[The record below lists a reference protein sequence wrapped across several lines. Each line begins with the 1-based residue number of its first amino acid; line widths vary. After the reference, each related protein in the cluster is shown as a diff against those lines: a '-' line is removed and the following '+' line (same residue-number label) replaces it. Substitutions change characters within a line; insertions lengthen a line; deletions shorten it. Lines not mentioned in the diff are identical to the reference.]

1 MNKLYTYIF
10 LLSCI
15 VLMPGCLNFEEF
27 EEPIQKTVRTF
38 NAEME
43 TPPATKTVLG
53 EKDAEGIRPVL
64 WMLEDKIGVA
74 PSSGSQ
80 STFDVFVN
88 KTTELADT
96 AIFEGA
102 TVSASNYYA
111 IYPYDENTKIQADSI
126 TFTLSQTQTY
136 KAGSFDQGA
145 FPMVARASDSDENGF
160 QFQNLCGV
168 LEINLTGVEK
178 IKSLTFKAKRP
189 VSGQFGVGMKYET
202 YPEMTASA
210 SASNSVTLNCGE
222 GVPLNETTPTPFYL
236 VLPPAEYETFE
247 LIITT
252 TDGKMMRKQS
262 QKPLNIKRSYVIEA
276 GTLPYVEAEAIDL
289 SLHGTANC
297 YIVPS
302 AGAYKFNASVIGNG
316 EYGFV
321 PDAEFHTSD
330 PNINPSLVEVLWE
343 TKGANVTAEKGEV
356 VANVSLTEDGYVDFY
371 ATGVEGNALVAVMD
385 ADSTILWS
393 WHIWATDQPKE
404 QHYINSLG
412 EFFVLDR
419 NLGAI
424 RCDQGYGDE
433 YKDSHGLIYQWGRKD
448 PFAANNY
455 TYLSWLSVSIYSVQ
469 DLIQQPRTLSVAEGS
484 LSSTANWTSDK
495 IIDFWSDE
503 CKTIYDPCPPGYRV
517 ASSDVWCDFMQLS
530 NIEGVLDYGVLVKYN
545 QNESSW
551 YPFTP
556 YHERF
561 RGWYRDKNES
571 IQLWTS
577 SQELTNENGR
587 VTSES
592 GLTYDKTNPDN
603 GFQITRFD
611 DMHALS
617 VRCMMDDGHIDAALP
632 SVVIAG
638 MDNITTDSVIILVD
652 VQRNGGSEV
661 TECGIIYGTTPGV
674 SADNGTKLVATS
686 EENKVELTGLTAGT
700 KYYAIAYG
708 TNDFGTSYSKEVSFY
723 TEFEGSVNLS
733 QKGTSNCYVVSDAG
747 SYIFD
752 ASVKGNS
759 VESVGSPV
767 MAEVLWE
774 TKGTTPADTEEIIR
788 NVQFSDGYV
797 TFASTGI
804 EGNALIAVKDA
815 NGIILWSWHIWVTD
829 MPSNLSYINENGQ
842 YTLLDRN
849 LGATRANPGTAD
861 QWKESI
867 GTLYQ
872 WGRKDPLVA
881 DIYAR
886 NTSIRT
892 IETSVQYPTDHAS
905 LTSWHYASH
914 WEKNHD
920 NYLWRRDV
928 KTIYDPCPPG
938 YTVADIDVY
947 YGIVAETASNGF
959 NVKFDET
966 TSSWFPVTPIIWCGG
981 SYIEASDES
990 IVWASCK
997 TNNNSFYRLHL
1008 PCGDHEIWSCYD
1020 NAAMASPVRC
1030 MKEEEVKIQLK
1041 TDPVTDV
1048 TKTSADVS
1056 GSMYYILGAN
1066 ISEMGFVWTDSQESL
1081 DINSNKVNVEVSEG
1095 TFSTTLTNL
1104 SPGTTYRVRTFA
1116 VDGERVVYSPVVT
1129 FTTQIAVGGEDVPE
1143 TDDYEW

>member
-1 MNKLYTYIF
+1 MNKLYTYIS
-10 LLSCI
+10 LLFCI

-38 NAEME
+38 YAEME
-43 TPPATKTVLG
+43 AQPATKTVLG

-74 PSSGSQ
+74 PSSGAQ
-80 STFDVFVN
+80 TFFDVFVN
-88 KTTELADT
+88 KSTELADT
-96 AIFEGA
+96 ATFEGQTA
-102 TVSASNYYA
+102 IAASYYA
-111 IYPYDENTKIQADSI
+111 IYPYDDKAAALSDSLV
-126 TFTLSQTQTY
+126 FTLNSTQTY

-145 FPMVARASDSDENGF
+145 FPMVARTSDSDENGF
-160 QFQNLCGV
+160 QFHNLCGV

-222 GVPLNETTPTPFYL
+222 GVQLNETTPTPFYL

-393 WHIWATDQPKE
+393 WHIWATDQPEE
-404 QHYINSLG
+404 QHYINSIG

-419 NLGAI
+419 NLGAT

-433 YKDSHGLIYQWGRKD
+433 YKDSYGLIYQWGRKD
-448 PFAANNY
+448 PFAVNNF
-455 TYLSWLSVSIYSVQ
+455 TYITWDLVSIYSTQ
-469 DLIQQPRTLSVAEGS
+469 DLLKQPRALSVAGGS
-484 LSSTANWTSDK
+484 LSSAANWTSDK

-503 CKTIYDPCPPGYRV
+503 CKTIYDPCPLGYRV

-530 NIEGVLDYGVLVKYN
+530 NVEKHLNYGVLVKYN

-556 YHERF
+556 YHESF
-561 RGWYRDKNES
+561 GNWYRDENES
-571 IQLWTS
+571 LHLWTS
-577 SQELTNENGR
+577 SQELTTVDSR
-587 VTSES
+587 VTAES
-592 GLTYDKTNPDN
+592 ALTYNKTQR

-617 VRCMMDDGHIDAALP
+617 VRCMMDDGHVDAALP
-632 SVVIAG
+632 TVVIAG
-638 MDNITTDSVIILVD
+638 IDNITTDSVIILVD
-652 VQRNGGSEV
+652 MQRKGGSEV

-674 SADNGTKLVATS
+674 SADNGTKLAATG
-686 EENKVELTGLTAGT
+686 EEYKVELTGLTEGT

-733 QKGTSNCYVVSDAG
+733 QNGTSNCYVVSDAG

-759 VESVGSPV
+759 FESVGSPV

-774 TKGTTPADTEEIIR
+774 TNGTTPADTEEIIR

-804 EGNALIAVKDA
+804 EGNALITVKDA
-815 NGIILWSWHIWVTD
+815 DGTILWSWHIWVTD
-829 MPSNLSYINENGQ
+829 IPSNLSYINENGQ

-892 IETSVQYPTDHAS
+892 IESGVQYPTDHAS
-905 LTSWHYASH
+905 LTSWNYASH

-1030 MKEEEVKIQLK
+1030 MKIQGLNVSLQTSPATNISEISAK
-1041 TDPVTDV
+1041 VNGLMKFLTNEADV
-1048 TKTSADVS
+1048 T
-1056 GSMYYILGAN
+1056 
-1066 ISEMGFVWTDSQESL
+1066 EMGFVWSDSNATP
-1081 DINSNKVNVEVSEG
+1081 DINCSKVSVEVGEG
-1095 TFSTTLTNL
+1095 EFSAILTNL
-1104 SPGTTYRVRTFA
+1104 KAGTTYNVRAYANDAGKIVYGNIITFMTLLSG
-1116 VDGERVVYSPVVT
+1116 DIEK
-1129 FTTQIAVGGEDVPE
+1129 VPE
-1143 TDDYEW
+1143 DNYEWE